1 MSLQQQ
7 QQQQQQQ
14 EQQCPDLSGLL
25 TAGVA
30 VYSLNG
36 INFNA
41 ENFTSQQLEFLDTT
55 KELRMGA
62 RGTLGT
68 PSSQHCEEI
77 RKVRLQIHNALATG
91 LAKVFPGKYLEFAI
105 DRYGERYQGTTIQGD
120 DWHRDVSG
128 QPVEGTE
135 IYGGWFN
142 LNTYPLTEKERKES
156 TQYFSHV
163 PNTWTD
169 ELPSGGKGYDRLN
182 PEDTERYKS
191 LRQIAEIATGCGVM
205 FNEKTVHDV
214 KSEKR
219 PKNSLTSRRV
229 YIKVKISTEP
239 ISMFGE
245 EVVLT
250 RLAAQAVMPLNL
262 TDEPPMYDM
271 RHVQYWGDRLED
283 FSKNVRPELLDAPN
297 EKGKVFVKRFLTSL
311 GDIGRHP
318 EYREEEIR
326 HLLPSLLVF
335 NPDVRAYGAPIQR
348 PVGKFKTGSVGHVL
362 QFAADFEAKKR
373 AKCEGCE
380 EKMPN
385 QMAHMDRNG
394 CLEYIDK

>member
-1 MSLQQQ
+1 MSQ

-14 EQQCPDLSGLL
+14 EQQPCPDLSGLL
-25 TAGVA
+25 SSGVA
-30 VYSLNG
+30 KYSISG
-36 INFNA
+36 VNFNA
-41 ENFTSQQLEFLDTT
+41 ENFTNQQLEFLDNS

-77 RKVRLQIHNALATG
+77 RKVRLQIHNALAAG
-91 LAKVFPGKYLEFAI
+91 LAQVYPGKYLEFAI
-105 DRYGERYQGTTIQGD
+105 DRYGERYQGTTVAGD
-120 DWHRDVSG
+120 DWHRDASG

-135 IYGGWFN
+135 IFGGWFN
-142 LNTYPLTEKERKES
+142 LNPLPTTEKERKES

-169 ELPSGGKGYDRLN
+169 ELPSGGKGYERLS
-182 PEDTERYKS
+182 PEDTPRYKAQ
-191 LRQIAEIATGCGVM
+191 RQIAEIATGCGIM

-214 KSEKR
+214 KGEKR
-219 PKNSLTSRRV
+219 PKNSQTTRRV

-239 ISMFGE
+239 TSMFGE
-245 EVVLT
+245 EKVLS
-250 RLAAQAVMPLNL
+250 RLDAQAVMPLNL

-271 RHVQYWGDRLED
+271 RHVQYWGDRLEE
-283 FSKNVRPELLDAPN
+283 FSKNMRPEFLDEPN
-297 EKGKVFVKRFLTSL
+297 EKGKVFVKRFLTTL

-326 HLLPSLLVF
+326 HLLPSLLVARP
-335 NPDVRAYGAPIQR
+335 NVVLQAPPIER

-373 AKCEGCE
+373 AKVNCSGCE
-380 EKMPN
+380 DKMAN
-385 QMAHMDRNG
+385 QQAHMYHGG
-394 CLEYIDK
+394 CLKEE